1 MNSKAAIK
9 KGEEGERKVADLLEN
24 SKGFHRLINNLVLTG
39 ENGVSHQIDHI
50 LINSNGVFVI
60 ETKNYYGE
68 ITGHEDDSFWIRS
81 YYVKR
86 QKKNAKFHNPLK
98 QNQSHI
104 RITKRIIG
112 KNYPIYC
119 FVVFTQNN
127 GDVLGLFNVCNL
139 DSLLKRLSL
148 IVNEKPL
155 KEKEIEAIYQ
165 ALLANES
172 DINNEQHVSNV
183 KAINQE
189 RLNYQKSIRAAIE
202 KKICP
207 NCQGKLIIKNGQL
220 VCSVCKKMIKIKC

>member
-50 LINSNGVFVI
+50 LINPHGVFVI

-68 ITGHEDDSFWIRS
+68 ITGQEDDSFWTRS
-81 YYVKR
+81 YFVRR
-86 QKKNAKFHNPLK
+86 QKKSVKFHNPLK

-104 RITKRIIG
+104 RVIKRIIS
-112 KNYPIYC
+112 KSYPIYC

-127 GDVLGLFNVCNL
+127 GDVLGLFNVCSI
-139 DSLLKRLSL
+139 DSFLKRLNL
-148 IVNEKPL
+148 VVNEHPL
-155 KEKEIEAIYQ
+155 KEIEIETIYQ
-165 ALLANES
+165 SLLANES

-189 RLNYQKSIRAAIE
+189 RLNHQKSIRLAIE

-207 NCQGKLIIKNGQL
+207 YCQSKLVIKNGEL
-220 VCSVCKKMIKIKC
+220 VCSVCKKIVVKL